1 VVLSAQINIVSRKGT
16 VDSEFILDSGCTINL
31 TYDINNL
38 QNFRKLVKRRYIKCA
53 SGKRLEIVGVGF
65 IQGIGEVYYV
75 PGAKLNLLSITSLTQ
90 AGKAVTFTHDRV
102 FLGGKVIGK
111 LSGKLYVRNTEEDFC
126 ALSVAEDE
134 IYSNDNVKLARTESP
149 SMELLHRRYGHTNI
163 DDIKALV
170 RLEAVSGYNISQEK
184 ANPLHFHCDACATS
198 KATKKSRDSTK
209 KLPRPCLTSEK
220 KELYFDC
227 VYTDLIG
234 PIQTKSTN
242 GSLYGVTFT
251 EMATRYRF
259 FYPLNKK
266 SDTLKAFMQLH
277 TEVVALGYKIK
288 TLKSDNGGE
297 YVAQD
302 FKDFCVLKE
311 ISQRFTTPH
320 TPQSNSVSERFNR
333 ILGEHTRAML
343 TGANLPNHLWALA
356 MQTITYLSN
365 RLISPKC
372 PLKRMT
378 SFEMVS
384 E

>member
-163 DDIKALV
+163 D
-170 RLEAVSGYNISQEK
+170 N
-184 ANPLHFHCDACATS
+184 N
-198 KATKKSRDSTK
+198 
-209 KLPRPCLTSEK
+209 
-220 KELYFDC
+220 
-227 VYTDLIG
+227 
-234 PIQTKSTN
+234 
-242 GSLYGVTFT
+242 
-251 EMATRYRF
+251 
-259 FYPLNKK
+259 
-266 SDTLKAFMQLH
+266 
-277 TEVVALGYKIK
+277 
-288 TLKSDNGGE
+288 
-297 YVAQD
+297 
-302 FKDFCVLKE
+302 
-311 ISQRFTTPH
+311 
-320 TPQSNSVSERFNR
+320 
-333 ILGEHTRAML
+333 
-343 TGANLPNHLWALA
+343 
-356 MQTITYLSN
+356 
-365 RLISPKC
+365 
-372 PLKRMT
+372 
-378 SFEMVS
+378 
-384 E
+384 